1 MCSYWRTYNKKA
13 AKAKT
18 PATEPTAAPLT
29 AAPEEISVLLLEMLW
44 TGVLRAA
51 EDSGT
56 EETGAEDSGA
66 EVAGTEDS
74 AIGVEAEEIA
84 IGAEDGTGTVLLR
97 EVAADSGQ

>member
-1 MCSYWRTYNKKA
+1 M
-13 AKAKT
+13 
-18 PATEPTAAPLT
+18 LT
-29 AAPEEISVLLLEMLW
+29 
-44 TGVLRAA
+44 AA

-84 IGAEDGTGTVLLR
+84 TGAEDGTGTVLLR